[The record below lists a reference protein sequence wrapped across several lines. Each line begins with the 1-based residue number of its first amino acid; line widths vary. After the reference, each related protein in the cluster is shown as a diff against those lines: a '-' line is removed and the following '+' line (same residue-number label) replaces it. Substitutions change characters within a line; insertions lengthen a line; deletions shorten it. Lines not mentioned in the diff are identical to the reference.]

1 MAAIELHGMT
11 WDHSRGYPCMVAVS
25 QRYEELHPHVK
36 IHWEKRSLA
45 DFENQPVGEL
55 AKRYDM
61 LVIDHPWTGFGA
73 ASGVLYPLEDLLPAE
88 YLADQAAHSTGASYR
103 SYTMNGHQLALPVD
117 GATPIAL
124 YRETLIGTAEHPLPT
139 TWQELIALAKTGEVV
154 VAAAPLYTLLDF
166 FMMCATIAGGEE
178 TLYQEKI
185 APDEVAREALERQ
198 RELLTLCDPIA
209 FEINPIQ
216 VHEILSSN
224 QKKFTYCPFVFGYS
238 NYCRPGYSTYQLK
251 ACNVVRYGERMLKTT
266 LGGTGLAISSK
277 CEHLQE
283 TVDFCQYA
291 ASETIQKTI
300 FFDAGGQPGYRTAWL
315 DPAVNRRS
323 NGFFADT
330 LETMEQASMRPRYN
344 GYMQLQ
350 DNGGTVLRE
359 YLMTGRDLTGTLE
372 RLNTLYRKSRGLQ
385 G

>member
-1 MAAIELHGMT
+1 
-11 WDHSRGYPCMVAVS
+11 MVAVS

-124 YRETLIGTAEHPLPT
+124 YRENLIGTAEHPLPT

-300 FFDAGGQPGYRTAWL
+300 FFDAGGQPGYRTAWVE
-315 DPAVNRRS
+315 PAVNRRS

>member
-124 YRETLIGTAEHPLPT
+124 YRENLIGTAEHPLPT

-185 APDEVAREALERQ
+185 APDEVAREAW
-198 RELLTLCDPIA
+198 
-209 FEINPIQ
+209 N
-216 VHEILSSN
+216 
-224 QKKFTYCPFVFGYS
+224 
-238 NYCRPGYSTYQLK
+238 
-251 ACNVVRYGERMLKTT
+251 
-266 LGGTGLAISSK
+266 
-277 CEHLQE
+277 
-283 TVDFCQYA
+283 
-291 ASETIQKTI
+291 ASVS
-300 FFDAGGQPGYRTAWL
+300 F
-315 DPAVNRRS
+315 
-323 NGFFADT
+323 
-330 LETMEQASMRPRYN
+330 
-344 GYMQLQ
+344 
-350 DNGGTVLRE
+350 
-359 YLMTGRDLTGTLE
+359 
-372 RLNTLYRKSRGLQ
+372 
-385 G
+385 